1 VAALRDV
8 GVALVSA
15 VGLAALL
22 LAPGLGAAPL
32 DDPGEGQH
40 AEIAR
45 EMLGGSWITP
55 RLNGVRYFDKPPLL
69 YWLTAA
75 AFHRLGPTEGAARLA
90 SLAGALL
97 AVAGTTILGVGLLGR
112 SGGFLAGAALLSCA
126 LFAAFARY
134 VRPETLFV
142 AGISWGFTG
151 LLLGM
156 CGRPFAAAAFT
167 DFSNAGAQKW
177 PPHSPS
183 GGQPLESEVR
193 SSPSGGQPLE
203 SEVRSSPSGGRPL
216 ESEVRSS
223 PSGGRPLESEV
234 RSSPIGGQPVASR
247 WALVG
252 CGALGVAALAKDPLG
267 LIGPVGAVAGALWLA
282 GRLRPVRAWLPVGGV
297 VLMLALGAGWYVAV
311 AARESSFLWYTVID
325 NHVLNVARMRAFPDE
340 DVPLS
345 ALEFAAA
352 ASFGAFPW
360 ILAAGVTVVGLAR
373 RRAWRDPAE
382 TAWIALALWATG
394 VLALFTLSPFKL
406 PHYGLPAY
414 PAVALLAARAWRDP
428 GAPRQGLIL
437 AHLALFV
444 LLGAGL
450 AWWGAGDGRAFTAT
464 VFGVTDVY
472 SRKEAAW
479 GQASPYPPWSDLQPL
494 LVRGA
499 VLLLAGAAVLAVAAA
514 RRSARL
520 GAAAVAGVMLLLMP
534 VVGDGLAATSRARAV
549 AGMAREIRDRLG
561 PADVLVLE
569 GPIENAGALE
579 FYSGHRPA
587 LLDGRRSVL
596 GIGATFADAADT
608 FWTPARF
615 TEAWASPRP
624 PYLLTT
630 REPARSIAAEL
641 PPDSVRLLAADN
653 GRWLYGH
660 APAAAR

>member
-1 VAALRDV
+1 MAALRDA
-8 GVALVSA
+8 GVALI
-15 VGLAALL
+15 LALALGVLL

-75 AFHRLGPTEGAARLA
+75 AFHRWGPTEGAARLA
-90 SLAGALL
+90 PLAGALL
-97 AVAGTTILGVGLLGR
+97 AVAGTTLLGVALLGR
-112 SGGFLAGAALLSCA
+112 GGGVLAGAALLSCA

-142 AGISWGFTG
+142 AAISWGFAG
-151 LLLGM
+151 LLLGRR
-156 CGRPFAAAAFT
+156 G
-167 DFSNAGAQKW
+167 
-177 PPHSPS
+177 
-183 GGQPLESEVR
+183 
-193 SSPSGGQPLE
+193 
-203 SEVRSSPSGGRPL
+203 
-216 ESEVRSS
+216 
-223 PSGGRPLESEV
+223 
-234 RSSPIGGQPVASR
+234 SR
-247 WALVG
+247 GWGLLG
-252 CGALGVAALAKDPLG
+252 CAALGVAALAKDPLG
-267 LIGPVGAVAGALWLA
+267 SIGPLGAVAGAVWLA
-282 GRLRPVRAWLPVGGV
+282 GRARPVRAWLPAAGV
-297 VLMLALGAGWYVAV
+297 ALMLVLGAGWYVAV
-311 AARESSFLWYTVID
+311 AAREPSFLWYTVVD
-325 NHVLNVARMRAFPDE
+325 NHLLNVARMRAFPDE

-345 ALEFAAA
+345 APEFVAA

-360 ILAAGVTVVGLAR
+360 ILAAAVAVVGLVR

-382 TAWIALALWATG
+382 TPWIALALWGAG
-394 VLALFTLSPFKL
+394 VLVLFTLSPFKL

-414 PAVALLAARAWRDP
+414 PALALLAARAWRDP
-428 GAPRQGLIL
+428 AAPRQGMIV
-437 AHLALFV
+437 AHLALFL

-450 AWWGAGDGRAFTAT
+450 AWWGAGDGRAFTTA

-479 GQASPYPPWSDLQPL
+479 GQSSPYPPWSALQPL

-499 VLLLAGAAVLAVAAA
+499 ALLLAGAVFLAVAAA

-520 GAAAVAGVMLLLMP
+520 GAAVVAAVMLLLVP

-549 AGMAREIRDRLG
+549 AGMAREIRERLG
-561 PADVLVLE
+561 PGDVLVLE
-569 GPIENAGALE
+569 GPIENAGAVE

-587 LLDGRRSVL
+587 LLDARRSVL

-615 TEAWASPRP
+615 TQAWASARP

-630 REPARSIAAEL
+630 RELARSIAAEL
-641 PPDSVRLLAADN
+641 PPDSIRLLAAQN

-660 APAAAR
+660 APAPR

>member
-1 VAALRDV
+1 MAALRDV

-223 PSGGRPLESEV
+223 P
-234 RSSPIGGQPVASR
+234 IGGQPVASR

-297 VLMLALGAGWYVAV
+297 VLTLALGAGWYVAV

>member
-1 VAALRDV
+1 MAALRDV

-22 LAPGLGAAPL
+22 LAPGLGGAPL

-112 SGGFLAGAALLSCA
+112 GGGFLAGAALLSCA

-142 AGISWGFTG
+142 AGISWGFAG

-167 DFSNAGAQKW
+167 DLSNAGAQKW

-193 SSPSGGQPLE
+193 SSPS
-203 SEVRSSPSGGRPL
+203 
-216 ESEVRSS
+216 
-223 PSGGRPLESEV
+223 
-234 RSSPIGGQPVASR
+234 GGQPVASR

-520 GAAAVAGVMLLLMP
+520 GAAAVAAVMLLLMP

>member
-183 GGQPLESEVR
+183 GGQ
-193 SSPSGGQPLE
+193 
-203 SEVRSSPSGGRPL
+203 PL

-569 GPIENAGALE
+569 GPIENAGAVE
-579 FYSGHRPA
+579 FYSGHRPV